1 MIVNILSC
9 AHEGAVDF
17 AGGGGGSE
25 ESAMS
30 RFDMEETR
38 FDWGW
43 AALVEARREVRWD
56 RWMRGGRMEWLAER
70 ARDSLSWRRIS
81 EPVALTAPHSL
92 SRG

>member
-17 AGGGGGSE
+17 AGGGGGE

-38 FDWGW
+38 FD
-43 AALVEARREVRWD
+43 
-56 RWMRGGRMEWLAER
+56 
-70 ARDSLSWRRIS
+70 
-81 EPVALTAPHSL
+81 
-92 SRG
+92 